1 MLVKK
6 FHLIKFISLS
16 RSQIKQTLKKKA
28 FEDAGIPV
36 KQISLVQV
44 QPSPQPS
51 ATITSHEMI
60 YIKSEPQPIL
70 TLPSTST
77 AIVVEAGQLNENEII
92 VDHLR
97 DEQQLQLNE
106 NDFNLLT
113 NADEMTLNRLNT
125 SVSGTEISTIDSNDL
140 KLEFDSDVVTG

>member
-1 MLVKK
+1 
-6 FHLIKFISLS
+6 
-16 RSQIKQTLKKKA
+16 
-28 FEDAGIPV
+28 
-36 KQISLVQV
+36 
-44 QPSPQPS
+44 
-51 ATITSHEMI
+51 MI
-60 YIKSEPQPIL
+60 YMKSECQPIL

-92 VDHLR
+92 VDHLK

-125 SVSGTEISTIDSNDL
+125 SISGTDISAIDSNDL

>member
-1 MLVKK
+1 M
-6 FHLIKFISLS
+6 
-16 RSQIKQTLKKKA
+16 
-28 FEDAGIPV
+28 

-44 QPSPQPS
+44 QPSPQS
-51 ATITSHEMI
+51 TATITSHEMI
-60 YIKSEPQPIL
+60 YINAEPQSIL

-77 AIVVEAGQLNENEII
+77 AIVVGAGQFNENEII
-92 VDHLR
+92 MDHLK

-125 SVSGTEISTIDSNDL
+125 AAAGTEISTIDSNDL

>member
-1 MLVKK
+1 M
-6 FHLIKFISLS
+6 
-16 RSQIKQTLKKKA
+16 
-28 FEDAGIPV
+28 

-44 QPSPQPS
+44 QPSPYPT

-60 YIKSEPQPIL
+60 YIKSEPQSNIL

-77 AIVVEAGQLNENEII
+77 AIVVPLDEDEII
-92 VDHLR
+92 VDSLK
-97 DEQQLQLNE
+97 DEQQLQINE

-113 NADEMTLNRLNT
+113 NTNEVTLNRLNT

-140 KLEFDSDVVTG
+140 KLEFDSEVVTG

>member
-1 MLVKK
+1 M
-6 FHLIKFISLS
+6 
-16 RSQIKQTLKKKA
+16 
-28 FEDAGIPV
+28 
-36 KQISLVQV
+36 
-44 QPSPQPS
+44 QPSPQTK

-60 YIKSEPQPIL
+60 YIKSEPQPII

-77 AIVVEAGQLNENEII
+77 TIVVEAGQLNENEII
-92 VDHLR
+92 VDHLK

-140 KLEFDSDVVTG
+140 KLEFDSDALNG